1 VHSITTSLL
10 AYTAAAVV
18 LVVTPG
24 LDTALVLRT
33 AAREGSRQALLA
45 GVGIITGC
53 MIWTAVVAAGL
64 GALLAAS
71 RLAYTVLRWAGAAY
85 LLWVGFNLLR
95 HPRVSF
101 ATDEQGLRSRGSAF
115 TRGALTNLLN
125 PKVGVFY
132 VSFLPQFV
140 PLDVSVAPY
149 IFLLGLILALLG
161 LAWFLCLIAAMRPL
175 VAWLRHGSVMR
186 ALDRLTGGI
195 FVVFGVGLAID
206 GIDARTR

>member
-1 VHSITTSLL
+1 MHSITTSLL

-45 GVGIITGC
+45 GIGIIMGC
-53 MIWTAVVAAGL
+53 MVWTAVVAGGL
-64 GALLAAS
+64 GVLLTAS
-71 RLAYTVLRWAGAAY
+71 RFAYTVLRWAGAAY

-95 HPRVSF
+95 HPRASF
-101 ATDEQGLRSRGSAF
+101 TTDDKSLRSRGSAF
-115 TRGALTNLLN
+115 VRGALTNLLN

-140 PLDVSVAPY
+140 PPDVSVAPY
-149 IFLLGLILALLG
+149 IFLLGVILALLG
-161 LAWFLCLIAAMRPL
+161 LVWFFCLIAAMRPL

-195 FVVFGVGLAID
+195 FVVFGVGLAIE
-206 GIDARTR
+206 ARAR